1 LYAIHHVLIRGEFED
16 EDERLDMLRSLMEAG
31 VDINTQSVNVSIR
44 YISGKCEQNILNR
57 YIDSKHHGVRI
68 KVCIVEK

>member
-1 LYAIHHVLIRGEFED
+1 
-16 EDERLDMLRSLMEAG
+16 MEAG

-57 YIDSKHHGVRI
+57 YIDSKHHGD
-68 KVCIVEK
+68 KT

>member
-1 LYAIHHVLIRGEFED
+1 
-16 EDERLDMLRSLMEAG
+16 MEAG

-57 YIDSKHHGVRI
+57 YIDSKHHGDKTKYELKCALSKNNQQIAINVSNVIRI
-68 KVCIVEK
+68 QIICS